1 MIGIEVNT
9 RPLVDF
15 DPFAGNAI
23 EKVVPTTEPQKEIF
37 ASCILGGTEANL
49 AYNESLSLDFT
60 GSVQVRLLM
69 ECLSELVLRH
79 ESLRASF
86 SGDGSKMMI
95 YASQPLQ
102 IHQEDISTLEPSAQ
116 QAALQTYHRQDA
128 ETAFDLLDG
137 PLIRFALFILSRNR
151 YLLTISA
158 HHIVCDGWSFG
169 ILLED
174 LSKLY
179 NAGISGAPLPDRPI
193 QFSDYALYSATF
205 QQSPEYKATVDYWKR
220 EYEGDIPV
228 FEIPPDY
235 QRPPVRTYKS
245 RRDDF
250 VLPAATAAAI
260 KKAGAKYGSSFV
272 NTLMAAFE
280 VLLYKYTGHQDI
292 VIGLPTAGQAA
303 TEMYDLIGHCVN
315 LLPLRSQPNPDLSF
329 AEYLKQRKSKTLRD
343 YEHQQF
349 TFGTFLKELKIPR
362 DPSRM
367 PLVPVSFN
375 IDMGMDMQVS
385 FKDLDYQLLHNKRV
399 AETFELFL
407 NIADCEEGY
416 VFQWSYNAQL
426 YRPATIKSLM
436 DKYRYLLLQIAD
448 NATQKIADLQ
458 LVDKTQLLA
467 DLQKWN
473 GNFKKLPEGSVIDL
487 WNKSTDQYPDRVAVI
502 FREEQLTYKALN
514 DRVNQLY
521 ALLLKEGIQKG
532 DIIGIALNRGAW
544 LPAALLAVLKCGAV
558 YVPIDTALP
567 ASRIQFML
575 EDAGIKALIT
585 SQLLADQFADVAC
598 KVFVEQT
605 KAADNRILPVVKQEH
620 ADSAYILYTSGSTGI
635 PKGVE
640 VSHGNLVNLLT
651 AMQSM
656 FQTSKDLRLL
666 SVTTISF
673 DIVGVEMYL
682 PLICGGQLIL
692 TTDEQSKNGHE
703 LLRLLQEYRVNFF
716 QATPATYKILLEA
729 GWKEKMDGI
738 MITCGEPLAK
748 SLADRVLPKCTAFYN
763 MYGPTETTIYSTGTR
778 IQGNEDP
785 ITIGRPIQNTSVYII
800 DKNGNLLPANIAGEI
815 CIAGDGVAKGYYHR
829 PDLTAEKFVADPFS
843 GHPGNMFK
851 TGDIGRFTDDGDIV
865 YLGRKDDQVKLRG
878 YRIEPGEI
886 DHYLSGMRGIK
897 NSITVVREDEPGN
910 GYLAAYVVLQEAGVS
925 SELLKK
931 EWKEALS
938 SKLPD
943 YMVPRIFMILDTLPL
958 TGSGKVD
965 KKQLPAPEFLTREYT
980 APETSE
986 ELLLAGIWEEVFN
999 RKQVGVYDNFF
1010 ELGGHSLLA
1019 VRMIRM
1025 LEDKTGVSMEV
1036 TSVFRYP
1043 VLRDLVAEYMRN
1055 RGIADIVE
1063 EDEDKWYLPA
1073 NGNAPLS
1080 FAATEGQLE
1089 IWQECLIGGTVANI
1103 SYNLSHAEYLN
1114 GPLNVDLLRQALQ
1127 ELMNRHELLNATFE
1141 EGGAMVHIHTGAALP
1156 FSYEDISNKPV
1167 EEQQVYIRE
1176 FLKQQRETPFDLEKG
1191 LLFNAAVLK
1200 LEERRYCFSLVI
1212 HHLICDGTSFDVLLR
1227 EIGQLYNNYRSGII
1241 QNLDQPVRFS
1251 AYAQKQQQLYQSP
1264 NYKKDIDYWVAK
1276 FEKEVPVLELPLD
1289 YPYPATR
1296 SYKSTIEYY
1305 SINKATTALI
1315 EKLAAGCNSTLTILL
1330 RVLFDV
1336 LIYKYTE
1343 QKEFVVGLPVSDS
1356 INVAGFSMIGHNVNM
1371 LPVKSVVTAEMSF
1384 RDYLKQ
1390 RNVAVMEDYD
1400 HRLVTFGTLIKK
1412 IRVKRSSIRN
1422 TLVSVSFGSQMDK
1435 QHDTLNLDG
1444 IQHEVI
1450 SNREGYDN
1458 LELSI
1463 DTVKK
1468 DGALHFQV
1476 IYSSDLFKPATIK
1489 ELMDR
1494 FMYLQSQV
1502 MQDPDQPI
1510 EQLQL
1515 EDRKALTTYWQN
1527 WNNRSKILPGP
1538 ATIIEKINATCL
1550 AHPDR
1555 AAVYCKGQSL
1565 SYREIYE
1572 RSNQMAH
1579 YLVASGMLPGGVVG
1593 IAMERGVELIVSI
1606 LGVLKAGGI
1615 FLPLDPQYA
1624 RERIEYMISNS
1635 GAQLLLTSALFAG
1648 KLQTEARELCVQD
1661 LDKELSGQP
1670 VTLPDIPVT
1679 AASLVY
1685 ILYTSGSTGRP
1696 KGVMIANGSLVNYI
1710 SWAVDYYLKGAAAVF
1725 PLYTSISFDL
1735 TITSIFSPLVSGSLL
1750 KIYDEED
1757 PSALLGKIF
1766 TDPEVNVIKLT
1777 PSHLR
1782 LVKDSGYIRNNLPG
1796 QRLRLI
1802 VGGEDLETALAKEVY
1817 DLCSGNVE
1825 IYNEYGPT
1833 EATVGC
1839 VIHEYTPDEQPPSVP
1854 IGVPISNA
1862 RIYLL
1867 DSAFQLVPKGVN
1879 GEIFIGGDCVARGYY
1894 RNAELTED
1902 RFLEDPF
1909 VPGGRMYKTGD
1920 NAVMLENDVLLF
1932 KGRIDD
1938 QVKLRGYRIE
1948 PGEIDYHLSGLTD
1961 IQSAVTIVRE
1971 DSPGK
1976 GYLASYVVLQD
1987 KEAPPEQLKKKWR
2000 EALRSKLPDY
2010 MVPGV
2015 FVILEELPL
2024 TGNGKID
2031 KRALPTPVFD
2041 TKPRKEPVGRPLSA
2055 LENQVKQIWEEEL
2068 GIQQLSLSDDFFE
2081 LGGHS
2086 LTAIKIM
2093 TRIKNETGVN
2103 LPISTLFEHSTLAAV
2118 IGLLQEENEIEIG
2131 KKVLVP
2137 IKTTGTRPPIYL
2149 IHGGA
2154 LNILLYKQLEP
2165 FLDEEQPLYG
2175 IQALGLDGDLSYLG
2189 SIEEIAARYLA
2200 EVLAQNPDGP
2210 YIIIGYS
2217 YGGIVA
2223 YEMTRQ
2229 LLAMG
2234 KTVQLLGIMDT
2245 NVSNFN
2251 PPDGKKSLFLKKT
2264 GRQFKKALF
2273 IGKNLLRYPKDVVA
2287 YQWLIFNRKFNK
2299 HFREEPEEQV
2309 YDYDTTVMEAYDN
2322 AYCNYKM
2329 APLNIVIHL
2338 FRVQERI
2345 YFVDDPLYL
2354 GWKKY
2359 ASGGVVVHDVAGD
2372 HKTFLLPPNN
2382 KKLMSIIQKCIK

>member
-60 GSVQVRLLM
+60 GSVQVRLLK

-86 SGDGSKMMI
+86 SRDGSKMMI

-102 IHQEDISTLEPSAQ
+102 IHQEDISMLEPSAQ
-116 QAALQTYHRQDA
+116 QAALQKYNRQDA

-385 FKDLDYQLLHNKRV
+385 FKDLDYLLLHNKRV

-436 DKYRYLLLQIAD
+436 DKYRYLLLQIVD

-458 LVDKTQLLA
+458 LENKT
-467 DLQKWN
+467 
-473 GNFKKLPEGSVIDL
+473 I
-487 WNKSTDQYPDRVAVI
+487 
-502 FREEQLTYKALN
+502 
-514 DRVNQLY
+514 
-521 ALLLKEGIQKG
+521 
-532 DIIGIALNRGAW
+532 
-544 LPAALLAVLKCGAV
+544 
-558 YVPIDTALP
+558 
-567 ASRIQFML
+567 
-575 EDAGIKALIT
+575 
-585 SQLLADQFADVAC
+585 
-598 KVFVEQT
+598 
-605 KAADNRILPVVKQEH
+605 
-620 ADSAYILYTSGSTGI
+620 
-635 PKGVE
+635 
-640 VSHGNLVNLLT
+640 LT
-651 AMQSM
+651 A
-656 FQTSKDLRLL
+656 
-666 SVTTISF
+666 
-673 DIVGVEMYL
+673 
-682 PLICGGQLIL
+682 
-692 TTDEQSKNGHE
+692 
-703 LLRLLQEYRVNFF
+703 
-716 QATPATYKILLEA
+716 
-729 GWKEKMDGI
+729 
-738 MITCGEPLAK
+738 
-748 SLADRVLPKCTAFYN
+748 
-763 MYGPTETTIYSTGTR
+763 
-778 IQGNEDP
+778 
-785 ITIGRPIQNTSVYII
+785 
-800 DKNGNLLPANIAGEI
+800 
-815 CIAGDGVAKGYYHR
+815 
-829 PDLTAEKFVADPFS
+829 
-843 GHPGNMFK
+843 
-851 TGDIGRFTDDGDIV
+851 
-865 YLGRKDDQVKLRG
+865 
-878 YRIEPGEI
+878 
-886 DHYLSGMRGIK
+886 
-897 NSITVVREDEPGN
+897 
-910 GYLAAYVVLQEAGVS
+910 
-925 SELLKK
+925 
-931 EWKEALS
+931 
-938 SKLPD
+938 
-943 YMVPRIFMILDTLPL
+943 
-958 TGSGKVD
+958 
-965 KKQLPAPEFLTREYT
+965 
-980 APETSE
+980 
-986 ELLLAGIWEEVFN
+986 
-999 RKQVGVYDNFF
+999 
-1010 ELGGHSLLA
+1010 
-1019 VRMIRM
+1019 
-1025 LEDKTGVSMEV
+1025 
-1036 TSVFRYP
+1036 
-1043 VLRDLVAEYMRN
+1043 
-1055 RGIADIVE
+1055 
-1063 EDEDKWYLPA
+1063 
-1073 NGNAPLS
+1073 
-1080 FAATEGQLE
+1080 
-1089 IWQECLIGGTVANI
+1089 
-1103 SYNLSHAEYLN
+1103 
-1114 GPLNVDLLRQALQ
+1114 
-1127 ELMNRHELLNATFE
+1127 
-1141 EGGAMVHIHTGAALP
+1141 
-1156 FSYEDISNKPV
+1156 
-1167 EEQQVYIRE
+1167 
-1176 FLKQQRETPFDLEKG
+1176 
-1191 LLFNAAVLK
+1191 
-1200 LEERRYCFSLVI
+1200 
-1212 HHLICDGTSFDVLLR
+1212 
-1227 EIGQLYNNYRSGII
+1227 
-1241 QNLDQPVRFS
+1241 
-1251 AYAQKQQQLYQSP
+1251 
-1264 NYKKDIDYWVAK
+1264 
-1276 FEKEVPVLELPLD
+1276 
-1289 YPYPATR
+1289 
-1296 SYKSTIEYY
+1296 
-1305 SINKATTALI
+1305 
-1315 EKLAAGCNSTLTILL
+1315 
-1330 RVLFDV
+1330 
-1336 LIYKYTE
+1336 
-1343 QKEFVVGLPVSDS
+1343 
-1356 INVAGFSMIGHNVNM
+1356 
-1371 LPVKSVVTAEMSF
+1371 
-1384 RDYLKQ
+1384 
-1390 RNVAVMEDYD
+1390 
-1400 HRLVTFGTLIKK
+1400 
-1412 IRVKRSSIRN
+1412 
-1422 TLVSVSFGSQMDK
+1422 
-1435 QHDTLNLDG
+1435 
-1444 IQHEVI
+1444 
-1450 SNREGYDN
+1450 
-1458 LELSI
+1458 
-1463 DTVKK
+1463 
-1468 DGALHFQV
+1468 
-1476 IYSSDLFKPATIK
+1476 
-1489 ELMDR
+1489 
-1494 FMYLQSQV
+1494 
-1502 MQDPDQPI
+1502 
-1510 EQLQL
+1510 
-1515 EDRKALTTYWQN
+1515 YWQD

-1555 AAVYCKGQSL
+1555 AAVYSKGQTL

-1579 YLVASGMLPGGVVG
+1579 YLIASGMLPGAVVG

-1635 GAQLLLTSALFAG
+1635 DAQLLLTSALFAG

-1661 LDKELSGQP
+1661 IDKELSGHP

-1710 SWAVDYYLKGAAAVF
+1710 SWSVDYYLKGAAAVF

-1839 VIHEYTPDEQPPSVP
+1839 MIYEYTPEEQSSSVP

-1867 DSAFQLVPKGVN
+1867 DSKLHLVSKGIN
-1879 GEIFIGGDCVARGYY
+1879 GEIYIGGDCVARGYY
-1894 RNAELTED
+1894 RNAELTEE

-1948 PGEIDYHLSGLTD
+1948 PGEIDYHLSGLTN

-2000 EALRSKLPDY
+2000 EAVRSKLPDY

-2015 FVILEELPL
+2015 FVILKELPL

-2031 KRALPTPVFD
+2031 KRALPAPVFD
-2041 TKPRKEPVGRPLSA
+2041 TKPGKAITGRSLSA
-2055 LENQVKQIWEEEL
+2055 LENRIKQIWEEEL

-2093 TRIKNETGVN
+2093 TRIKDETGVN
-2103 LPISTLFEHSTLAAV
+2103 LPISTLFEHATLAGV

-2175 IQALGLDGDLSYLG
+2175 IQALGLDGDLSCLG
-2189 SIEEIAARYLA
+2189 SIEQIAARYLA

-2229 LLAMG
+2229 LLAKG

-2245 NVSNFN
+2245 NVSDFN
-2251 PPDGKKSLFLKKT
+2251 LPDGKKSWLLKKT
-2264 GRQFKKALF
+2264 ARQFKKALF

-2287 YQWLIFNRKFNK
+2287 YQWLIFNRRFNK
-2299 HFREEPEEQV
+2299 HYREEPEEQV
-2309 YDYDTTVMEAYDN
+2309 YDYDTAVMEAYDN

-2329 APLNIVIHL
+2329 APLNVVIHL